1 MIVGIEGRTS
11 SSSWGKEFGLSA
23 CFHKSARNA
32 LKGHWSQDFRYSG
45 LSSCFVGSCAS
56 RGYLDPPM

>member
-1 MIVGIEGRTS
+1 MIVGIGGRTS

-32 LKGHWSQDFRYSG
+32 LKAPGPRISG
-45 LSSCFVGSCAS
+45 ILGSPAVS
-56 RGYLDPPM
+56 LGAVPLAM